1 MRKKKSF
8 INPITVCTMTGAI
21 LLFNVFYKMYKQ
33 PVGAPISE
41 FTGRLYMGGVGAMFG
56 SIIGLMLGLFIY
68 TIFKPSKTKILLLE
82 QRRMIKDFDN
92 NNNNNYN
99 NNNNNNNIDKIDKI
113 DKLSKLNE
121 FKKSGAISDE
131 EFNKLK
137 KEIINRKQQR

>member
-8 INPITVCTMTGAI
+8 INPITVCTITGAI

-33 PVGAPISE
+33 PVGAPTSE

-92 NNNNNYN
+92 NNNNNNYN
-99 NNNNNNNIDKIDKI
+99 NNNNNDKI

-121 FKKSGAISDE
+121 LKKSGAISDE

-137 KEIINRKQQR
+137 KEIINRKQRS